1 MDNNINKFKNYEILR
16 ASLENERSS
25 FISHWRDLGDY
36 ILPTKPR
43 FTVSNTNKGDRR
55 NTKIID
61 STATLAAR
69 TLRSGMMS
77 GVTSPARPW
86 FKLEAS
92 DPTLH
97 EMPGVKEWLDKVT
110 RDMINIFLRSN
121 LYNVLPNVYG
131 SIGVFATAAMYV
143 EEDFDTVVRF
153 AEFPIGSY
161 CVSNDSKGKVNCF
174 IREMQMTVRQ
184 LIEKFAV
191 KDQSG
196 KVIKWDNFSSSVR
209 NLYESGNLESSIDIY
224 HTVKKN
230 EYYDENKLESKYKAY
245 SSCYYEKGMSE
256 GVFLHES
263 GFDSFRVL
271 CPRWE
276 RSAEDSYGTDC
287 PGMTCLGDVK
297 ALQLMHKRKAQAIEK
312 MINPPLLAPTSL
324 KSVATSML
332 PGDVTYVDENES
344 QKGMRP
350 LHEVNLQIQP
360 LLLDIQDHQQRINKA
375 FFVDL
380 FLMLSQTDRRQITA
394 REIEERH
401 EEKLLALGPV
411 LEQINQDLLDPLIDI
426 TFEIMLKQG
435 RIPEPPDELK
445 GTDIKV
451 EYVSIMS
458 QAQKLV
464 GLAGVDR
471 FSDRVGQVAQYN
483 PSVLDKINTD
493 QLIDV
498 YGDMT
503 SVPAGIIRSDE
514 EVSQIRNQREQA
526 QKAQEQAMLIQQG
539 ANAASSL
546 SSIKMDED
554 TALNRIMQQATAG
567 QLAEI

>member
-16 ASLENERSS
+16 AELENERSS

-69 TLRSGMMS
+69 TLRAGMMS

-97 EMPGVKEWLDKVT
+97 EIQGVKEWLDKVT

-143 EEDFDTVVRF
+143 EEDFDTAVRF

-174 IREMQMTVRQ
+174 IREMRMTVRQ

-230 EYYDENKLESKYKAY
+230 EYYDRDKLESKYKAY
-245 SSCYYEKGMSE
+245 SSCYYEKGRAE

-514 EVSQIRNQREQA
+514 EVLQIRNQREQA

>member
-16 ASLENERSS
+16 ALLENERSS

-69 TLRSGMMS
+69 TLRAGMMS

-86 FKLEAS
+86 FKLAAP

-97 EMPGVKEWLDKVT
+97 EIPGVKEWLDKVT

-230 EYYDENKLESKYKAY
+230 EYYDETKLESKYKAY

-263 GFDSFRVL
+263 GFDSFRIL

-426 TFEIMLKQG
+426 TFEIMLKQE

-445 GTDIKV
+445 GKNIKV

-471 FSDRVGQVAQYN
+471 FSERVGQVAQYN

-514 EVSQIRNQREQA
+514 EVSQIRNKREQA